1 MRELRF
7 TEEAKDD
14 LDRPF
19 DCIVEREL
27 NSSTPNWNL
36 PEQAL
41 SAIRAALQLLPS
53 NPFMGRKVRTPF
65 ERELLIS
72 FGKTDYVALYEVEEV
87 AVTIVAIRHPR
98 ESDYH

>member
-1 MRELRF
+1 VRRLRF

-14 LDRPF
+14 LDRLF
-19 DCIVEREL
+19 DFIVEREL
-27 NSSTPNWNL
+27 SSSTPNWDL
-36 PEQAL
+36 PAQAL
-41 SAIRAALQLLPS
+41 SAIRLALQLLPA

-72 FGKTDYVALYEVEEV
+72 FGKTGYVALYEVDEGV
-87 AVTIVAIRHPR
+87 VTIAAIRHQR

>member
-1 MRELRF
+1 VRELRF

-14 LDRPF
+14 LDRLF
-19 DCIVEREL
+19 NYIVEREL
-27 NSSTPNWNL
+27 NSSTPDWNL

-41 SAIRAALQLLPS
+41 SAIRTALQLLPS

-72 FGKTDYVALYEVEEV
+72 FGKTGYVAQYEIEE
-87 AVTIVAIRHPR
+87 AAITIAAIRHQR